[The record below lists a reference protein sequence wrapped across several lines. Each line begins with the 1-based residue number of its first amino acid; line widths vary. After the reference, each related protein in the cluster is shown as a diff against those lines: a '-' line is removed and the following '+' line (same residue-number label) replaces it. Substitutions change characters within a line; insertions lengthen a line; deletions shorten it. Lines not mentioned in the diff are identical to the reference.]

1 MNIIGKSECS
11 AAQMAAFLIAQ
22 NPNAK
27 SWALEYATI
36 YLEEGQAEGV
46 RGDGAWVQSC
56 KETHYY
62 LFDCGTAVTF
72 NQNNFCGLGVLKKGM
87 KGHSFSSPRLGIR
100 AQIQHLKGY
109 VTKEP
114 LKNACVDPR
123 YKYISKGCAP
133 TFEELAG
140 KWAVPGYDTS
150 KASSLSD
157 AMKKGI
163 GYGFDIIA
171 GIEKM
176 KKIDTKEM
184 SGMKILLISGHGG
197 GDSGAVATI
206 NGVTYKEAD
215 ETINLVELIHDR
227 LRQYAYVDY
236 YPISRNAYKD
246 IQRGCLQVN
255 FSQYDYVLEI
265 HFNSCV
271 KDLKGNG
278 KTTGTEIFVTK
289 SDNSTDVEQAIVNNI
304 ASIGFKNRGVKK
316 ENFTVINRAY
326 KASAQSALL
335 EVCFIDDADD
345 MKLYT
350 TDRSRVANAIVE
362 ALITSYNLKGSNS
375 SGVANKTQNGASN
388 ATTGASKT
396 VGTSKDCPFVVKC
409 LDNLNIR
416 QTPGGKIVKVDGCKK
431 GIAYTITKVSGNWGF
446 LKSGAG
452 WITISSKYVK
462 RV

>member
-1 MNIIGKSECS
+1 MNIIGRSECT
-11 AAQMAAFLIAQ
+11 AAEMAAFLIAQ

-27 SWALEYATI
+27 SWALEYATM

-46 RGDGAWVQSC
+46 RGDGAWIQSC
-56 KETHYY
+56 KETHYF

-72 NQNNFCGLGVLKKGM
+72 NQNNFCGLGVIRKGVR
-87 KGHSFSSPRLGIR
+87 GCFFESPRIGIR

-109 VTKEP
+109 ATSEP
-114 LKNACVDPR
+114 LNNTCVDSR

-184 SGMKILLISGHGG
+184 GKVKILLISGHGA

-206 NGVTYKEAD
+206 KGVTYKESD
-215 ETINLVELIHDR
+215 ETIKLVELIHDR

-236 YPISRNAYKD
+236 YPVERNAYKD

-289 SDNSTDVEQAIVNNI
+289 TDNSAAVEQAIVNNI
-304 ASIGFKNRGVKK
+304 AEIGFKNRGVKK
-316 ENFTVINRAY
+316 QNFTVINRAY

-350 TDRSRVANAIVE
+350 ADRSRVADAIVE
-362 ALITSYNLKGSNS
+362 ALITSYNLKGNS
-375 SGVANKTQNGASN
+375 TSTTNKTQNVASS
-388 ATTGASKT
+388 ATTGASKA
-396 VGTSKDCPFVVKC
+396 VGTSKECPFVVKC

-416 QTPGGKIVKVDGCKK
+416 QTPNGKIVKVDGCKK